1 MELRN
6 CINYLLTMAQH
17 EVFVVFSERLAEFG
31 VTPGQYG
38 ILNCLWSQGSATPKE
53 IAQTLRLENS
63 TVSGM
68 LDKLQ
73 KRGLVTRVL
82 DPNDRRSIRVEAS
95 EAGKAI
101 REDVLRTVDELNQAV
116 LAPFTA
122 QQRQQL
128 LELLRRL
135 CGTSE
140 EEA

>member
-1 MELRN
+1 MVDKN
-6 CINYLLTMAQH
+6 HGDT
-17 EVFVVFSERLAEFG
+17 RLAEFG

-38 ILNCLWSQGSATPKE
+38 IFNCLWSQGSATPKE